1 MLRVI
6 MRTTFIV
13 SQVSSR
19 KAAAWELN
27 GWNGVCS
34 FTEVGALGVKD
45 QALSERDHGT
55 GFLTQNRVGAER
67 ISP

>member
-6 MRTTFIV
+6 MRTTFTV
-13 SQVSSR
+13 SHVSSR
-19 KAAAWELN
+19 KAAAWELS
-27 GWNGVCS
+27 GWNGICR
-34 FTEVGALGVKD
+34 FTEVGALGVKN

-55 GFLTQNRVGAER
+55 GFLKQNRVGAER